1 MSMNHKAL
9 SAALFLITFIAA
21 SAAADAAFALSADG
35 LADNA
40 LLARSAGCERDGGT
54 NQAPGL
60 TWTTPPAGTRSFAIV
75 GTDPDGGK
83 GKGAVHV
90 VIYNI
95 PGTATSLTSAQIG
108 THAFAAGA
116 LGADVVGFRGPC
128 PPAGDA
134 PHHYILTIYA
144 LDIPTLPLGLDRD
157 GLIQAMTGHSLE
169 ATTTILRFQAP

>member
-1 MSMNHKAL
+1 MNHKRLSIAL
-9 SAALFLITFIAA
+9 LLLTLFAGT
-21 SAAADAAFALSADG
+21 SAAADAAFALQADG

-40 LLARSAGCERDGGT
+40 LLPRSAGCERDGGT

-60 TWTTPPAGTRSFAIV
+60 SWTTPPPGTRSFAIV

-83 GKGAVHV
+83 GKGAIHV
-90 VIYNI
+90 LIYNI
-95 PGTATSLTSAQIG
+95 PGTSTSLSSAQIG

-144 LDIPTLPLGLDRD
+144 LDVPTLAPGLDRD
-157 GLIQAMTGHSLE
+157 GVMQAMSGHSLD
-169 ATTTILRFQAP
+169 ATSTILRFQAP